1 METKEVDIGLDG
13 IDLGN
18 DPDEEPNDDLLSNL
32 THQKALNTHC
42 SGPIRVT
49 RLLANPEVNLMNLG
63 TTFH

>member
-32 THQKALNTHC
+32 THQKAMNNHC
-42 SGPIRVT
+42 SRPIRMT
-49 RLLANPEVNLMNLG
+49 RLLANPELNLMNFG
-63 TTFH
+63 TTFP